1 MSSGVH
7 TFFTHCEWEE
17 GASSSSGWQRHWRS
31 GRSNRRC
38 EPPQI
43 GPHDKGAIERDLHPW
58 QRSNTVGLEH
68 LTKGQ
73 QRGFARLSGCVD
85 WAKALDKG
93 GRSSWKSAYTLF
105 LTVWTVRL
113 LGTQLF
119 KTDAWQS
126 SDSIEADRRE
136 WGSTKDW
143 GLKNKFKLWNLS
155 LTWILNYESILIIS
169 NFIIPPI
176 QIQMQSVRL
185 GKGA

>member
-1 MSSGVH
+1 MPSGVH

-17 GASSSSGWQRHWRS
+17 GASSSFGWQRLWRS

-43 GPHDKGAIERDLHPW
+43 GPHDKRGIERDLHPW

-93 GRSSWKSAYTLF
+93 GQIELKIYLHAF
-105 LTVWTVRL
+105 
-113 LGTQLF
+113 
-119 KTDAWQS
+119 
-126 SDSIEADRRE
+126 SDSVNCQTAGNSIIQNSRLAIIGFHSSRPQRV
-136 WGSTKDW
+136 GI
-143 GLKNKFKLWNLS
+143 NK
-155 LTWILNYESILIIS
+155 
-169 NFIIPPI
+169 
-176 QIQMQSVRL
+176 RL
-185 GKGA
+185 GVEKQVQALKSELDLDPEWWVHFNYIKLYYSTNTNTNAKC

>member
-17 GASSSSGWQRHWRS
+17 GTSSSSGWQKHWRS

-43 GPHDKGAIERDLHPW
+43 GPHDKGAIERNLHLW
-58 QRSNTVGLEH
+58 QRSNTVGLAP
-68 LTKGQ
+68 LTKKQ
-73 QRGFARLSGCVD
+73 YSGT
-85 WAKALDKG
+85 WTLDKG
-93 GRSSWKSAYTLF
+93 AIERVCAAEWLRRLSEGFGQGERRSSWKSAYTLF

-119 KTDAWQS
+119 KTVAWQS
-126 SDSIEADRRE
+126 SASIQADHRE

-143 GLKNKFKLWNLS
+143 GLKNKFKL
-155 LTWILNYESILIIS
+155 
-169 NFIIPPI
+169 
-176 QIQMQSVRL
+176 
-185 GKGA
+185 